1 MLNVV
6 LLACILAYNRS
17 HTFYT
22 IPYLLYPDTVINFV
36 LSKGLKFV
44 PHKPS
49 VNKYN
54 VIHDW

>member
-22 IPYLLYPDTVINFV
+22 FPYLLYPDKLINLV
-36 LSKGLKFV
+36 LSKG
-44 PHKPS
+44 
-49 VNKYN
+49 
-54 VIHDW
+54 